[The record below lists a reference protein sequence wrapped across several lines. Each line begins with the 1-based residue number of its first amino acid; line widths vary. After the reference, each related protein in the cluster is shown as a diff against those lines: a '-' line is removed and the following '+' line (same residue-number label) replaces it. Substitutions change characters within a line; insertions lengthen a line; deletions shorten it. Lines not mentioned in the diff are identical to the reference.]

1 MSKNKT
7 APTVTT
13 TPYAFMQPLATQSL
27 ALPQNTPQLI
37 DPFDAV
43 VPQQGYGDNP
53 FLPMA
58 IGSTAQQGLDLG
70 LGDSIGN
77 MIANGATNG
86 INFLKNFGSAV
97 GDKVANIGDG
107 IAKYGSELGKQS
119 LDNFKGLDALGKLN
133 LVGDTVG
140 SFMGAY
146 NSHKQAN
153 AMQKYYKHSMDMANK
168 NYENQRTLTNEAMAD
183 RQRRRV
189 ERNSGAESQASYMGQ
204 WGV

>member
-1 MSKNKT
+1 MSKNKL
-7 APTVTT
+7 APTT

-27 ALPQNTPQLI
+27 PLPQSNPQLI
-37 DPFDAV
+37 DPFDGV
-43 VPQQGYGDNP
+43 VPQQGYAGNS
-53 FLPMA
+53 FLPMVTNP
-58 IGSTAQQGLDLG
+58 SAQQGVDLG

-77 MIANGATNG
+77 MFANGATNG

-97 GDKVANIGDG
+97 GNKVSAIGGG
-107 IAKYGSELGKQS
+107 IADYGNELGKQA
-119 LDNFKGLDALGKLN
+119 LGNFNGLDALGKLN